1 MAEIEIINGP
11 LAVYWA
17 PLTEAYPAIGAAP
30 AGNWL
35 LIGTSGALNYTEDGV
50 IISHEKSLEYFRA
63 LASGYPR
70 KAFITE
76 ADIIV
81 KVTIADFT
89 LSQLRLALNQ
99 NTVTSD
105 AGGFDHMQMD
115 VGLDVS
121 EIALLIRGTG
131 KSPLIAAGNLQ
142 FNIDKVVEEGS
153 REWAF
158 VKGEPV
164 MSELNFRIIYND
176 GATYPVGRIIAA
188 DA

>member
-11 LAVYWA
+11 LSVYWA
-17 PLTEAYPAIGAAP
+17 PLTESYPAIGAAP
-30 AGNWL
+30 AGNWAL
-35 LIGTSGALNYTEDGV
+35 VATSGAHNYTDDGV
-50 IISHEKSLEYFRA
+50 VISHEKSVEYFRA
-63 LASGYPR
+63 LASPYPR

-81 KVTIADFT
+81 KVTIADFSLT
-89 LSQLRLALNQ
+89 QLRLALNQ

-105 AGGFDHMQMD
+105 TGFDYMSMD
-115 VGLDVS
+115 IGLDIT

-131 KSPLIAAGNLQ
+131 KSPLIAGGNLQ

-153 REWAF
+153 REWTA
-158 VKGEPV
+158 VKGGPI
-164 MSELNFRIIYND
+164 MSELNFRVIYNE
-176 GATYPVGRIIAA
+176 GASYPVGRILAA

>member
-11 LAVYWA
+11 VSVYWA

-30 AGNWL
+30 AGNWAL
-35 LIGTSGALNYTEDGV
+35 VGTSGPHNYTDDGV
-50 IISHEKSLEYFRA
+50 VISTNKNVEYFRA
-63 LASGYPR
+63 LASGHPR

-76 ADIIV
+76 ADIIY
-81 KVTIADFT
+81 KVTMADFSLT
-89 LSQLRLALNQ
+89 QLRLALNQ

-105 AGGFDHMQMD
+105 AGGFDHIQMD
-115 VGLDVS
+115 IGLDIT
-121 EIALLIRGTG
+121 EIALLIRATG
-131 KSPLIAAGNLQ
+131 KSPLIAGGNLQ

-164 MSELNFRIIYND
+164 MSELNFHVIYNE
-176 GATYPVGRIIAA
+176 GASYPVGRILAA